1 MEGPSLN
8 GFFKVNTMR
17 KFASLLL
24 LSIAATPAF
33 AEVNVVPEP
42 ESLALLAVGV
52 AGLLVTRLKK

>member
-1 MEGPSLN
+1 
-8 GFFKVNTMR
+8 MR